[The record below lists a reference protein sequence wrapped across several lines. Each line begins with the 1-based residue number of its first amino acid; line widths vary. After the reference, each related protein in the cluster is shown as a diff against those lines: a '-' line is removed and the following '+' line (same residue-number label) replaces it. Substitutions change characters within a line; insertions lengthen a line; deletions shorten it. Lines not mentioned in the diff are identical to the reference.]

1 MKGRPL
7 KQKNPDLRRQV
18 QMPCPEIEV
27 LEKSLHDLIRMGDFQ
42 PIRNSLQ
49 IPAKIRRYRLLTL
62 PVMVAVVLSLVYR
75 KIPGLAEA
83 SRVIWTDG
91 LMFFYAVINDLCSE
105 VAIAM
110 NKPLERISLEMVFR
124 GLS

>member
-1 MKGRPL
+1 MKGRLL
-7 KQKNPDLRRQV
+7 KQKNPDLRRQA

-27 LEKSLHDLIRMGDFQ
+27 LEKSLHDLISPKDFQ

-49 IPAKIRRYRLLTL
+49 IPEKLRRDRLLTL

-83 SRVIWTDG
+83 TKRQMDYCW
-91 LMFFYAVINDLCSE
+91 
-105 VAIAM
+105 
-110 NKPLERISLEMVFR
+110 
-124 GLS
+124 